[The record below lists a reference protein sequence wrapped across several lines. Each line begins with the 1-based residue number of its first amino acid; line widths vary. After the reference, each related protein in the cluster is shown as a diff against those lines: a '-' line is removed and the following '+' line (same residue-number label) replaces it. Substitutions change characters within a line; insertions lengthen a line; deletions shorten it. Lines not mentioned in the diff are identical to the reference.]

1 MTKRA
6 SKEDPSA
13 NPSAKPSPKRG
24 FIRSV
29 ASLVTTYKRSSF
41 PGLQYK
47 TLFFET
53 ATACIK
59 RLGSW
64 TSKDLEFAAML
75 DRFFEPPVI
84 LTLEIPV
91 SGQLDQ
97 AHGLLRAP
105 RQVSLM
111 GWDADG
117 VETTD
122 PHFGMLITGW
132 DDATISVVGTAGLK
146 LWVAAFN

>member
-6 SKEDPSA
+6 SKEDPST
-13 NPSAKPSPKRG
+13 KPSPKGG
-24 FIRSV
+24 FIRTV

-75 DRFFEPPVI
+75 DRMFEPPFF

-105 RQVSLM
+105 RQVSVI

-132 DDATISVVGTAGLK
+132 DHTTISVVGTPGLK
-146 LWVAAFN
+146 LWVAVYN

>member
-6 SKEDPSA
+6 SKKDPSA
-13 NPSAKPSPKRG
+13 NPVANPSPKPG

-29 ASLVTTYKRSSF
+29 AALVTTYKRSSF

-75 DRFFEPPVI
+75 DRFFEPPVM

-132 DDATISVVGTAGLK
+132 DDTTISVVGTAGLK